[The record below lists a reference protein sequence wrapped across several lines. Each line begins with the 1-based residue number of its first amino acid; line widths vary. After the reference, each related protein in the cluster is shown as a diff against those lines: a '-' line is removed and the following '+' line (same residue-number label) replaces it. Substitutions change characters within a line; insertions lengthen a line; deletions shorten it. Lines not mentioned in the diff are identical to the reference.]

1 MGLDQYAYA
10 VKEDR
15 TPEQTERGEG
25 QEEISYWR
33 KHNRLQGWMRNL
45 YHEKGGQ
52 EEFNCEDVILTL
64 EDLDELEKAIND
76 KELPETG
83 GFFFGGDSY
92 DEYEEF
98 RKDEDMDFIEK
109 ARGVIANGEMV
120 VYSSWW

>member
-1 MGLDQYAYA
+1 
-10 VKEDR
+10 
-15 TPEQTERGEG
+15 
-25 QEEISYWR
+25 
-33 KHNRLQGWMRNL
+33 MRNL